1 MRFILVIILLILPI
15 KLFADYGFI
24 CKYNHNNGW
33 YQAEFVT
40 DDNLSLVGVLYGN
53 YSNGSFKREIEVNPL
68 KSIRK
73 TDDYYVFEN
82 LNKTSMWEKFAVSR
96 RGEFIQGESILP
108 PKAYTQCNTLDNGR
122 IKYALSQ
129 IKIKINSLNKELE
142 DKIKARQKEIDTNK
156 F

>member
-1 MRFILVIILLILPI
+1 MFRFIYCYRNYYYHS
-15 KLFADYGFI
+15 KS
-24 CKYNHNNGW
+24 
-33 YQAEFVT
+33 
-40 DDNLSLVGVLYGN
+40 SLVGYFFILHRNLHN
-53 YSNGSFKREIEVNPL
+53 YATTPL
-68 KSIRK
+68 KK

-82 LNKTSMWEKFAVSR
+82 LNKTSMWKKFAVSR

>member
-1 MRFILVIILLILPI
+1 MRFILLIILLILPI

-24 CKYNHNNGW
+24 CKSNHSNGW
-33 YQAEFVT
+33 YQAEFFT

-53 YSNGSFKREIEVNPL
+53 YFKGSWKYEIEVNPL
-68 KSIRK
+68 NPIKK

-82 LNKTSMWEKFAVSR
+82 LNKTSMWDKFVVSR
-96 RGEFIQGESILP
+96 RGEFIQGESSLP
-108 PKAYTQCNTLDNGR
+108 PRPYTQCNTLDNGR

-129 IKIKINSLNKELE
+129 IKIKINSLNKEVE
-142 DKIKARQKEIDTNK
+142 EKIKARQKEIDSNK